1 MAIDLIKMLKEN
13 EGVRY
18 CAYKDSV
25 GLWTCA
31 VGHNLEAP
39 GSNDKLKAVGVN
51 PDMVWAAIE
60 EAKKAGK
67 SKTVPLLNDGQVEA
81 LLKEELEVCI
91 KDLDFVSGFDSMP
104 DEAKAILVDMR
115 FQLGNSGIRKFKQTL
130 KAFEKGDWRAA
141 ADGLMNSAMA
151 KQVPNR
157 VNKNV
162 KLLLS
167 IK

>member
-18 CAYKDSV
+18 CAYKDSLGIWTACV
-25 GLWTCA
+25 GE
-31 VGHNLEAP
+31 NLERA
-39 GSNDKLKAVGVN
+39 GANDRLKSVGVN

-67 SKTVPLLNDGQVEA
+67 SKTVPLFNDKQVDA
-81 LLKEELEVCI
+81 LLQSELEHCI

-104 DEAKAILVDMR
+104 DEARAVLIDLR
-115 FQLGNSGIRKFKQTL
+115 FNTGPSGIRKFKQTL

>member
-1 MAIDLIKMLKEN
+1 MVIDLIKMLKEN

-25 GLWTCA
+25 GLWTLGC
-31 VGHNLEAP
+31 GENIERP
-39 GSNDKLKAVGVN
+39 GANDRLKSVGVN

-67 SKTVPLLNDGQVEA
+67 SKTVPLVTDKQVDD
-81 LLKEELEVCI
+81 LLQSELEHCI

-104 DEAKAILVDMR
+104 DQARAVLIDMR
-115 FQLGNSGIRKFKQTL
+115 FNLGGKGLRQFKQTL